1 MNNKEENLLELL
13 NIKAKL
19 RESTGNSPARALR
32 RMGEVPA
39 VIYGPG
45 KDTVLLSVSN
55 KDLEDILKK
64 GNIKQALLNI
74 EIQNGSS
81 HARTA
86 MIKEL
91 QTHPLS
97 RKLLHVDFYE
107 ISMDRKIKVKI
118 PVVTKGIAKG
128 IDSGGMLQVI
138 KREIEVLC
146 LPVGIP
152 ESIEVDITEL
162 DIGDSIHVKDLVLP
176 QEVEFPDDINYT
188 VVTVLSTKS
197 EEKAVEE
204 EEDEVVAE
212 DTAAKQETKS
222 EEKE

>member
-13 NIKAKL
+13 KIKAKL
-19 RESTGNSPARALR
+19 RETTGNSPARALR

-152 ESIEVDITEL
+152 ESIEIDITKL
-162 DIGDSIHVKDLVLP
+162 DIGDSVHVKDLVLP
-176 QEVEFPDDINYT
+176 QEVEFPDDVNYT
-188 VVTVLSTKS
+188 VVTVLATKS

-204 EEDEVVAE
+204 DDEVAAE
-212 DTAAKQETKS
+212 DTVAKQETKQ

>member
-1 MNNKEENLLELL
+1 MINKEENLLELL
-13 NIKAKL
+13 KIKAKL
-19 RESTGNSPARALR
+19 RESTGNGPARVLR

-45 KDTVLLSVSN
+45 KDTVLLSVST
-55 KDLEDILKK
+55 KDLEGIFKK
-64 GNIKQALLNI
+64 ANVRQALLNI
-74 EIQNGSS
+74 EIQNGAL
-81 HARTA
+81 HTRTA

-91 QTHPLS
+91 QTHPVS
-97 RKLLHVDFYE
+97 RKFLHVDFYE

-128 IDSGGMLQVI
+128 IDFGGMLQVI

-162 DIGDSIHVKDLVLP
+162 NIGDSIHVKDLVLP
-176 QEVEFPDDINYT
+176 QGVEIPDDVNYT
-188 VVTVLSTKS
+188 IVTVLATKS
-197 EEKAVEE
+197 EEKAV

-212 DTAAKQETKS
+212 DTAAKQETKPS
-222 EEKE
+222 AKE